1 MNFSHTIAESCIHC
15 SHCSKEISGKPWMSL
30 QQSIQQSNQQSN
42 QQNNQQNNQKHL
54 CSYICY
60 RREPDSTWSQV
71 LNKED
76 FNTLF
81 PVIRTTTTSE
91 PFHYL
96 RHNDLLQMS
105 DTDISEYYERLDEE
119 RMMNPIATEIHET
132 QEYEDVLT
140 RAIEDESS
148 DNDDY

>member
-1 MNFSHTIAESCIHC
+1 MNFSHTLAESCINC
-15 SHCSKEISGKPWMSL
+15 EHCSKEISGKPWMSL
-30 QQSIQQSNQQSN
+30 QRDDQQSN
-42 QQNNQQNNQKHL
+42 HL

-60 RREPDSTWSQV
+60 RRAPDSTWSQV

-81 PVIRTTTTSE
+81 PVIRITTTSE

-96 RHNDLLQMS
+96 RHDDLLQMS
-105 DTDISEYYERLDEE
+105 DTDISEYYDRLDEE

-132 QEYEDVLT
+132 QEYEDKLT

-148 DNDDY
+148 DNEDDY